1 MLTFLDGM
9 EMGRKIWNLDNAI
22 WILQGRH
29 RNMVHFSDYIYNVP
43 YKGTGNFAM
52 YYLPGREK
60 GKWDYIRV
68 DGRHLDRAK
77 FEEFKTRFYDLEGW
91 DSRSGW
97 PKRGT
102 LESLG
107 LKSVADELEKNK
119 KLGA

>member
-1 MLTFLDGM
+1 
-9 EMGRKIWNLDNAI
+9 
-22 WILQGRH
+22 
-29 RNMVHFSDYIYNVP
+29 MVHFSDYIYNVP
-43 YKGTGNFAM
+43 YGGFGNYAK

-68 DGRHLDRAK
+68 NGRYLDKAK
-77 FEEFKTRFYDLEGW
+77 FEEFKTKFYNLEGW
-91 DSRSGW
+91 DAHTGW

-119 KLGA
+119 NLVLCPINKLNK